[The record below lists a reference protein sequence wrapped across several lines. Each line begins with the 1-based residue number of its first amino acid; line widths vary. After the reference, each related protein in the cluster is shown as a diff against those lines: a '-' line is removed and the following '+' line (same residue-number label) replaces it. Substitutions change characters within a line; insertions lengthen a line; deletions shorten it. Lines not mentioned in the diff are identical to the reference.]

1 MAPTRKKK
9 VTPEKT
15 AKKVKRDK
23 EGKTEEK
30 NEEVEGDLEHRAE
43 SAQNIFV
50 RKLDEIE
57 YSGLGYHKWLM
68 EHIEKQG
75 KEE

>member
-1 MAPTRKKK
+1 MAPNRKDK

-30 NEEVEGDLEHRAE
+30 NEKVEGDLEKRAE
-43 SAQNIFV
+43 LAMTV
-50 RKLDEIE
+50 LLHKLDEIE
-57 YSGLGYHKWLM
+57 LSGIG
-68 EHIEKQG
+68 
-75 KEE
+75 

>member
-1 MAPTRKKK
+1 MAPKRKDN

-30 NEEVEGDLEHRAE
+30 NEEVEGDPENRAE
-43 SAQNIFV
+43 LAQNIFL
-50 RKLDEIE
+50 RKLKLKI
-57 YSGLGYHKWLM
+57 
-68 EHIEKQG
+68 
-75 KEE
+75 

>member
-1 MAPTRKKK
+1 MAPKRKDK

-30 NEEVEGDLEHRAE
+30 NEEVEGDPENRAE
-43 SAQNIFV
+43 LAQYIYIYFFASLT
-50 RKLDEIE
+50 RLKIMGLATT
-57 YSGLGYHKWLM
+57 SG
-68 EHIEKQG
+68 
-75 KEE
+75 

>member
-1 MAPTRKKK
+1 MAPNRKDK

-30 NEEVEGDLEHRAE
+30 NEEVEGDPENRAE
-43 SAQNIFV
+43 LAQNIFL
-50 RKLDEIE
+50 RKLDELE
-57 YSGLGYHKWLM
+57 CSGIGYHKWLM

-75 KEE
+75 K